1 MREPFIP
8 IQRRSAEAE
17 VEELRSLCHDLRQY
31 LTASLLLATTPEQPS
46 RDDSPTYRLQLIRG
60 ALGQATTL
68 LDSASHGRPAP
79 LETLDFGE
87 LVHDCV
93 AMVEVTRNVHF
104 VSEARE
110 VPLVHGDASLLRR
123 AVNNLVDNAT
133 RAAGDAGE
141 VVVRVGTDREEAWV
155 EVSDDGP
162 GFGKVSHGTGRGLA
176 VVSQAAR
183 GHGGRVEIVSGSE
196 PGTRVRLE
204 LPRERTP
211 AWRPPVKRT
220 PARPHSRSE
229 R

>member
-1 MREPFIP
+1 
-8 IQRRSAEAE
+8 
-17 VEELRSLCHDLRQY
+17 
-31 LTASLLLATTPEQPS
+31 
-46 RDDSPTYRLQLIRG
+46 
-60 ALGQATTL
+60 
-68 LDSASHGRPAP
+68 
-79 LETLDFGE
+79 
-87 LVHDCV
+87 
-93 AMVEVTRNVHF
+93 MVEVTRNVHF

-133 RAAGDAGE
+133 RAAGDDGE

-211 AWRPPVKRT
+211 AWRPPVEGRRRARTAGQSAEPSAYGGRTRRPAQPVRALSPRRT
-220 PARPHSRSE
+220 PRTTRSSRRS
-229 R
+229 RCRASCGGRCR